1 MKVLEGLVNTF
12 YEHKYWWFLGGGD
25 FGRLFVTM
33 CLSNQVLLGWE
44 VRGRTVL
51 HAPQLC
57 TFDFSVGHLAAVGA
71 TEVRAGRN
79 DVSDRIQFQSM
90 LFKQP
95 LSWR

>member
-12 YEHKYWWFLGGGD
+12 YEHKYWWFFGGGD

-51 HAPQLC
+51 
-57 TFDFSVGHLAAVGA
+57 GA